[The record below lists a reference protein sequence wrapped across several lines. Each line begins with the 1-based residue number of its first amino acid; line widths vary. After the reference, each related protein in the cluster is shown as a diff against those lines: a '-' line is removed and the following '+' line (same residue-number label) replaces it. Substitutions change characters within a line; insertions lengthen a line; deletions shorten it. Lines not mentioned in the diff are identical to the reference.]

1 MYFHNLDKTPV
12 NGTQRYFNLLSRLAV
27 FWFNAILLFSLA
39 TVTENLA
46 DKSNAFTR
54 KARKMVL
61 LPSILIFKLNHKNYE
76 RVNDDKWGREEK
88 YFAHFSLFLYRRM
101 VRFLFPLYWVRDIGK
116 TWIFCKSLSW
126 YLMKQEL
133 LSVCGNLRQIFRL
146 PRNTEG

>member
-1 MYFHNLDKTPV
+1 MKIIYFHNLDKTPV

-27 FWFNAILLFSLA
+27 FWFNAIRWFSLA
-39 TVTENLA
+39 IVTENMA

-61 LPSILIFKLNHKNYE
+61 VPSILIFKL
-76 RVNDDKWGREEK
+76 
-88 YFAHFSLFLYRRM
+88 YFAHFSWFLYRRM
-101 VRFLFPLYWVRDIGK
+101 VRFLFPLYWVRDVGE
-116 TWIFCKSLSW
+116 TWVFCKSLSW
-126 YLMKQEL
+126 HLMKQEL